1 VCSATD
7 YPVAQ
12 RPAYPL
18 TDRRE
23 IVYPA
28 ILLAGGEITMSFDG
42 LKRRDL
48 ITLLGGAAIACPFAC
63 GGRFR
68 SQRYCCLLLAALP
81 LPVRSAEKAP
91 ADFVLLQQGT
101 LPIILTAPHGGR
113 DPVPG
118 IPARDVSGKGNRYV
132 SSSDLNSDLIA
143 QGIAE
148 EIKELTGKTPYV
160 VMARFQRKFI
170 DPNRPPDI
178 AYDSPAAN

>member
-1 VCSATD
+1 VT
-7 YPVAQ
+7 VRVR
-12 RPAYPL
+12 RPIP
-18 TDRRE
+18 
-23 IVYPA
+23 I
-28 ILLAGGEITMSFDG
+28 
-42 LKRRDL
+42 
-48 ITLLGGAAIACPFAC
+48 AAI
-63 GGRFR
+63 
-68 SQRYCCLLLAALP
+68 LLLAALP